1 MSRTSFGI
9 CFACAA
15 TVVLCTPAPAAAQQ
29 QADAGPYGN
38 LFRGSG
44 KPQTQ
49 SFDLS
54 AGLFGGYDDNLL
66 AQGLGNGGTN
76 PFDPRL
82 QVPGVTTGFNSSAQY
97 GYVHAFRGRSGS
109 QFRFGGGASVQE
121 FTGADKQ
128 ALWVPNYGAATSF
141 GTNLT
146 SKISFSASLQG
157 SYAPYYQYVP
167 FMTNGGAGSSAAVS
181 TVVAPADGATSG
193 NEPTPEV
200 PIAAINPTPS
210 DVSPVGSDIGFATQS
225 EFVATGTAA
234 VSITDRLTKRASISI
249 DGQLTESQVV
259 GQARMEGRIAHGT
272 IGYKLTRTIGV
283 HVGYAIQDVHYIQD
297 SAPNSRL
304 SNHFVD
310 FGIDYGDGHS
320 FSFARYYTVSFSTGL
335 SALRNGSDTFFR
347 VDGSVSL
354 ARRMG
359 RTWSA
364 SVGAA
369 RGTSYILG
377 FADPIYTD
385 SVNAAFGGQ
394 IAQRLNLTTGANYV
408 RGQNA
413 FSSASGTLISKMA
426 SARLTF
432 GLNQHLGLYGQA
444 SYYQY
449 DVPRDFFTTVDF
461 LQHQNR
467 RSASVGLTF
476 WMPLINQRTA
486 RQQ

>member
-1 MSRTSFGI
+1 VSWTPFGI

-15 TVVLCTPAPAAAQQ
+15 TVALCAAAPAAAQQ

-49 SFDLS
+49 SLDLN

-66 AQGLGNGGTN
+66 AQGLGNGTTN
-76 PFDPRL
+76 PFDPRF
-82 QVPGVTTGFNSSAQY
+82 QVPGMITGLNSSAQY

-141 GTNLT
+141 GTNFT
-146 SKISFSASLQG
+146 PKISFTARLQA

-167 FMTNGGAGSSAAVS
+167 FMTNRGGSSSAAVS
-181 TVVAPADGATSG
+181 TVVAPADGAASG
-193 NEPTPEV
+193 NEPTPEI
-200 PIAAINPTPS
+200 PLAAVNPTPS

-225 EFVATGTAA
+225 EFVATGTAGVA
-234 VSITDRLTKRASISI
+234 LAYRLTKRASISV
-249 DGQLTESQVV
+249 DGQVTESQVV
-259 GQARMEGRIAHGT
+259 GQARMEGRLAHGQAS
-272 IGYKLTRTIGV
+272 YKITKKVGV
-283 HVGYAIQDVHYIQD
+283 HVGYGLQDVHYIQD

-304 SNHFVD
+304 QNHFVD

-335 SALRNGSDTFFR
+335 SALRNGSETFFR
-347 VDGSVSL
+347 VDGSVTL
-354 ARRMG
+354 ARRIA

-364 SVGAA
+364 SIGAA

-377 FADPIYTD
+377 FSDPIYTD

-394 IAQRLNLTTGANYV
+394 IAQRLNLSTGANYV

-413 FSSASGTLISKMA
+413 FSSASGTLISKTA
-426 SARLTF
+426 SARLTY

-461 LQHQNR
+461 LQNQNR